1 MDGVTGVRLRD
12 TKTGALS
19 ELACD
24 GVFIAIG
31 HDPATKVFQ
40 GAVQLDDEGY
50 IIAARGATG
59 TSASGVFAAG
69 DCVDKVFRRSEAHT
83 SELQSLMRISS
94 AVFCLKKKRIK

>member
-1 MDGVTGVRLRD
+1 MGQDRLFRNAKSAARWNAVVDDILGGDGPMDGVTGVRLRD

-40 GAVQLDDEGY
+40 GAVQMDDEGY

-59 TSASGVFAAG
+59 TSDRKSN
-69 DCVDKVFRRSEAHT
+69 R
-83 SELQSLMRISS
+83 LNSS
-94 AVFCLKKKRIK
+94 H